1 MFLSLKLYNK
11 SLTEKHFLA
20 LAGSIVVIVVSANY
34 INEIEESLFERGG
47 FMKLH

>member
-34 INEIEESLFERGG
+34 FNEIEELLFERSG